1 MLGQFAAEGAV
12 PVRHAVTAVV
22 VAVALL
28 GAAGC
33 TAERADGAR
42 PRATA
47 GTSAAAT
54 SVSTAP
60 TTPQARIKVD
70 PPLGTQ
76 DFAPGRPL
84 VVTAEQGTLT
94 EVAVTDPAGESVTG
108 SLSADRR
115 SWQSAVPLGYDDSYT
130 VTARAANADGVPT
143 DVTGSI
149 GTVTPVTLTYASAIP
164 NPDLTSVGVGQ
175 PIAVYFDEDIAD
187 RAAVE
192 RQLVVTSTPPVAGAW
207 SWLSDREVHY
217 RPQEYWPAGTHVVL
231 DVLIYGQDVGGGI
244 YGQENRHIEF
254 DVDDAMVATV
264 DNSTLQVQAYRNGEL
279 VKTMPTAMGKPGNET
294 PSGTYVVM
302 DQHSEYTMDSS
313 TYGVPIGG
321 PDGYRTEVEFASRLS
336 NSGIFLHGAPWSLAD
351 QGVRNVSHGCL
362 NVSDGDAQ
370 WFYENFG
377 RGDIVQVTG
386 TGVPLESTDGF
397 GDWNVSWADW
407 LAGSALH

>member
-12 PVRHAVTAVV
+12 PVRHTVTAVV

-33 TAERADGAR
+33 TAERADSAR
-42 PRATA
+42 PGATA

-115 SWQSAVPLGYDDSYT
+115 SWQSAVPLGYNDSYT
-130 VTARAANADGVPT
+130 VSARAANADGVPT

-187 RAAVE
+187 GPPSNASSSSPAPRRWRE
-192 RQLVVTSTPPVAGAW
+192 HGTGCPTGRCTTGRRSTG
-207 SWLSDREVHY
+207 
-217 RPQEYWPAGTHVVL
+217 RPA
-231 DVLIYGQDVGGGI
+231 
-244 YGQENRHIEF
+244 
-254 DVDDAMVATV
+254 
-264 DNSTLQVQAYRNGEL
+264 
-279 VKTMPTAMGKPGNET
+279 PTW
-294 PSGTYVVM
+294 
-302 DQHSEYTMDSS
+302 SS
-313 TYGVPIGG
+313 T
-321 PDGYRTEVEFASRLS
+321 
-336 NSGIFLHGAPWSLAD
+336 
-351 QGVRNVSHGCL
+351 C
-362 NVSDGDAQ
+362 
-370 WFYENFG
+370 
-377 RGDIVQVTG
+377 
-386 TGVPLESTDGF
+386 
-397 GDWNVSWADW
+397 
-407 LAGSALH
+407 

>member
-1 MLGQFAAEGAV
+1 M
-12 PVRHAVTAVV
+12 
-22 VAVALL
+22 
-28 GAAGC
+28 
-33 TAERADGAR
+33 
-42 PRATA
+42 
-47 GTSAAAT
+47 
-54 SVSTAP
+54 
-60 TTPQARIKVD
+60 
-70 PPLGTQ
+70 
-76 DFAPGRPL
+76 
-84 VVTAEQGTLT
+84 
-94 EVAVTDPAGESVTG
+94 
-108 SLSADRR
+108 
-115 SWQSAVPLGYDDSYT
+115 
-130 VTARAANADGVPT
+130 
-143 DVTGSI
+143 
-149 GTVTPVTLTYASAIP
+149 
-164 NPDLTSVGVGQ
+164 
-175 PIAVYFDEDIAD
+175 
-187 RAAVE
+187 
-192 RQLVVTSTPPVAGAW
+192 
-207 SWLSDREVHY
+207 HY

-313 TYGVPIGG
+313 TYGVPSGG

-362 NVSDGDAQ
+362 NVSDEDAQ